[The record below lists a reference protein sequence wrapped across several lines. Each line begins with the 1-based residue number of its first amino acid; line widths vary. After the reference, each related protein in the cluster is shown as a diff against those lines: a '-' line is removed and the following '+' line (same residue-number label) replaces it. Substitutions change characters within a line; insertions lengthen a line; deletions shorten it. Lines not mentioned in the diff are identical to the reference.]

1 MTTQLNIKEI
11 SIDNADVII
20 KELQNGKLWQLHIF
34 DATEEEQKLVGVF
47 LQHYDDRKD
56 CTIMFEITKEE
67 ALFFGKS
74 LIALSESI

>member
-11 SIDNADVII
+11 RIDNADVII
-20 KELQNGKLWQLHIF
+20 KELQNGKFWQLHIF
-34 DATEEEQKLVGVF
+34 DATDEEHKSVGVF
-47 LQHYDDRKD
+47 LEHYDRRKE

-67 ALFFGKS
+67 ALFFAKS